1 MSELVA
7 TLRAIIRDELARLR
21 FAELG
26 TVTQVHDRDGDD
38 KSNHQVTLKLR
49 GSGTELQRVPVAVGR
64 PGLSALPNEGDLML
78 VTFIGGRLN
87 APVAVGCV
95 YDDQSHPPVAK
106 LHEVVYQPPDPG
118 ESGVRRIHLELPNG
132 STITLDDDVLTV
144 TLGDTSLELK
154 RDGDVALKAAGS
166 LTLEAT
172 GDVEISAQG
181 SLKLTAQSDLTATG
195 LSTTVESQ
203 AQTKVKGAQVAVAGV
218 TQFSAA

>member
-7 TLRAIIRDELARLR
+7 TLRAIIRDELARFH
-21 FAELG
+21 FAELA

-38 KSNHQVTLKLR
+38 KSNHQVTLRLR

-106 LHEVVYQPPDPG
+106 PHELVYQPLDPG
-118 ESGVRRIHLELPNG
+118 ESGVRRIHLELTNG
-132 STITLDDDVLTV
+132 STITVDDDALTI
-144 TLGDTSLELK
+144 TLGGTSFELK
-154 RDGDVALKAAGS
+154 RDGDVTLKTQGS
-166 LTLEAT
+166 FTLDAT
-172 GDVEISAQG
+172 GDVELSAQG
-181 SLKLTAQSDLTATG
+181 SLKLTAQTDLTASG
-195 LSTTVESQ
+195 LSTTVEGQ
-203 AQTKVKGAQVAVAGV
+203 AQTKLKGAQVAVAGI